1 MIFNSSFTNSPCPRA
16 TDPVQSVPR
25 ILSTLARLESP
36 SPAYTTPSIRLPSE
50 RCDAPVFLG
59 EGIGRSHRAT
69 HPASRLRLHKA
80 EPVGVHRFPASVAKE
95 RRIRSERQDVPQGD
109 LDFRPLENE
118 DAVFVENAK
127 ALGESFSQRLFP
139 VVGQGAVFQR
149 GPRRLPHVYKMWRVE
164 DDELIRFVLEGQARE
179 VAYGIGRYLD
189 VSIRVELVT
198 LYHAVVAVF
207 HVWIVLIEPEHFAS
221 ARNVKDAFPFVHSG
235 IVPFLYDSF
244 SRSMGE
250 SNRQWQVRRLPYSSI
265 PITTTPATGHDVLG
279 VSPIRRLRDPASPSR
294 PLRTPGRIRSLL
306 RSRRPYRASWR

>member
-1 MIFNSSFTNSPCPRA
+1 M
-16 TDPVQSVPR
+16 
-25 ILSTLARLESP
+25 
-36 SPAYTTPSIRLPSE
+36 
-50 RCDAPVFLG
+50 
-59 EGIGRSHRAT
+59 
-69 HPASRLRLHKA
+69 
-80 EPVGVHRFPASVAKE
+80 GVHRFPASMAKE

-118 DAVFVENAK
+118 DTVFVENAE

-207 HVWIVLIEPEHFAS
+207 HVWVVLIEPEHFAS
-221 ARNVKDAFPFVHSG
+221 ARNVKDAFPFAHSG
-235 IVPFLYDSF
+235 IVPFS
-244 SRSMGE
+244 
-250 SNRQWQVRRLPYSSI
+250 
-265 PITTTPATGHDVLG
+265 
-279 VSPIRRLRDPASPSR
+279 LRFVQS
-294 PLRTPGRIRSLL
+294 
-306 RSRRPYRASWR
+306 